1 MSRISRN
8 ISVVLRTERLI
19 AQRNLAIVVKRSGI
33 FAAAGLAAG
42 LAVIML
48 NVAGFLALSEMMSK
62 PLAALTVAGVDLI
75 IAMILAL
82 LANSLSAQEDT
93 AQVAELRDIAI
104 ADIEAEIQDTLSEA
118 RATMNG
124 LRNVGRDPLS
134 MIAPGLASAVVNALI
149 KHLKSQKDKRE

>member
-19 AQRNLAIVVKRSGI
+19 AQRHLAIVVKRSGF

-48 NVAGFLALSEMMSK
+48 NVAGYLALSEVMSK

-75 IAMILAL
+75 IAVILAL

-104 ADIEAEIQDTLSEA
+104 ADIEAEIQDTLAEA
-118 RATMNG
+118 RGAMGG
-124 LRNVGRDPLS
+124 LRNVGRDPLG
-134 MIAPGLASAVVNALI
+134 MIAPGLAGAIVNALI
-149 KHLKSQKDKRE
+149 KHLRSQKEKPE